1 MIRTFPSR
9 AAGFPSTRF
18 LPALLLPVLLG
29 ACNLIATREESKTLY
44 SATVLVGR
52 IEHAAA
58 PGQAVYVAAYAADG
72 DAKTIAHST
81 RLHESGPFELIVPD
95 GRYRLFAFADAN
107 ANGRFDAGE
116 DCGALDKPVTASS
129 AAGGMVQGL
138 DFALTGTPRADGL
151 PQGTRLGQ
159 GNGAAESSTQIGAP
173 LRFEDPRFSAETGV
187 RGYWE
192 PVSFFRE
199 MGGNVYFLE
208 PYSPDKTPILFIH
221 GASGSAQDWQALAAH
236 IDRSRYQPWFF
247 VYPSGASLDSMSY
260 LLLWKLLNLQA
271 RYGFQRLYLTAH
283 SMGGLVAEDFLEKYG
298 ANFPQITLFVSIA
311 TPWLGEPRAETGVRY
326 SPAVVPSWEDLR
338 PEGPFIKRL
347 FARPQPAQTAYYL
360 MFAHG
365 GSPGLMRPNND
376 GTVTLQ
382 SQLRPQAQAL
392 ARQVRG
398 FDAGHASVLAA
409 PELFAQYDA
418 ILREQERPAPA
429 GRLGVQ
435 LKMPAGMKP
444 PAFPL
449 LMLEPKATA
458 QGRILTTLSGN
469 GEVGQIPPGDYLA
482 RVVAYGYAS
491 TPQTSELHVE
501 AGTQSRMEVALA
513 PLTVLSGFV
522 ASPLKAGTHAAG
534 QERRPDG
541 ATRISRVWL
550 KGPAGERSLSP
561 GADAEDAYAAITHYS
576 AGRDFASLNGFSFTG
591 LAPGHYEL
599 RLEAEGYAP
608 YVAQYEL
615 APETNP
621 QAQLIELQR

>member
-1 MIRTFPSR
+1 MFR
-9 AAGFPSTRF
+9 
-18 LPALLLPVLLG
+18 VLLCAG
-29 ACNLIATREESKTLY
+29 LATLVSGCNLIATREEAKTLY

-52 IEHAAA
+52 IDHAAA
-58 PGQAVYVAAYAADG
+58 PGQAIYVAAYTADG

-81 RLHESGPFELIVPD
+81 RLHEAGPFELIVPD

-107 ANGRFDAGE
+107 GNGRFDEGE
-116 DCGALDKPVTASS
+116 DSGGLAKAVVVSP
-129 AAGGMVQGL
+129 AARGMVQGL
-138 DFALTGTPRADGL
+138 DFALTDKPVAEGL
-151 PQGTRLGQ
+151 PIGTRLAQ
-159 GNGAAESSTQIGAP
+159 GNPPAETSTQIGAP
-173 LRFEDPRFSAETGV
+173 LRFDDPRFSAQAGV

-221 GASGSAQDWQALAAH
+221 GASGSAQDWQAFAAH

-271 RYGFQRLYLTAH
+271 RYGFQRLYITAH

-298 ANFPQITLFVSIA
+298 ANFPQIALFVSIA

-338 PEGPFIKRL
+338 PEGPFIQRL

-398 FDAGHASVLAA
+398 FDAGHASVLAS
-409 PELFAQYDA
+409 PELISQYNA
-418 ILREQERPAPA
+418 ILREQDKPAPA
-429 GRLGVQ
+429 GRLSVA
-435 LKMPAGMKP
+435 LKAPADHTP

-449 LMLEPKATA
+449 LMLEPKAGG

-469 GEVGQIPPGDYLA
+469 KEIGRVPPGDYTA

-491 TPQTSELHVE
+491 TPGEVSVQVKADTLSQVE
-501 AGTQSRMEVALA
+501 VSLT
-513 PLTVLSGFV
+513 PLTVFSGFV
-522 ASPLKAGTHAAG
+522 ASPRKDGNHAAG
-534 QERRPDG
+534 QERQIDSAVRI
-541 ATRISRVWL
+541 TRVSL
-550 KGPAGERSLSP
+550 NGPEGERNLRP
-561 GADAEDAYAAITHYS
+561 GADADDAYAALRHYS
-576 AGRDFASLNGFSFTG
+576 VGKDFATLNGFSFTG
-591 LAPGHYEL
+591 LTPGHYEL

-615 APETNP
+615 GPETNP
-621 QAQLIELQR
+621 QALPIELQRRD